1 MKSTI
6 LFASDNL
13 LVRHVSVGGPDLCYV
28 TFASYTDERVLDRP
42 GFGESFF
49 RSRGVDAVHVLSR
62 DNDWYQYPEWDDA
75 VAAIAAAAAGYAQ
88 VVAYGSSMGGFAALH
103 YGASCGAQLGIA
115 ISPQYS
121 VDPEIA
127 PFEDR
132 WIDDVARIRF
142 RRDETRPLPRQYIV
156 YDPMD
161 PNDRQHFELF
171 AARSP
176 TIGLRA
182 MHGGHPAGTFILETQ
197 MFTPLFDGALTG
209 AIDPAAYSAAMRARR
224 RQSGQYLYT
233 LSVRTAARR
242 WRQKI
247 ALARMAADV
256 SGEPLYISYLAT
268 LLDQAGELVEAAR
281 YHRLALRLS
290 PDQLHI
296 RHAWVLHH
304 ELAGRLD
311 RAGALIEPL
320 VREHP
325 GLAFL
330 TQTRR
335 RIRRRQRQRHPGWRL
350 LMKLKLDA
358 VVDRVVLSA
367 RRGLRQRFDEG
378 DPLTPANME
387 RKKSNQCLGSATS

>member
-28 TFASYTDERVLDRP
+28 TFASYTDDRVLDRP
-42 GFGESFF
+42 GFGEAFF

-75 VAAIAAAAAGYAQ
+75 VTAIAATTAEYRQ

-103 YGASCGAQLGIA
+103 YGASCGAHLGIA

-121 VDPEIA
+121 VDPEIV

-132 WIDDVARIRF
+132 WLADVARIRF

-161 PNDRQHFELF
+161 PNDRRHFELF
-171 AARSP
+171 SARSP
-176 TIGLRA
+176 SIGLPA
-182 MHGGHPAGTFILETQ
+182 MHGGHPAGSFILETQ

-209 AIDPAAYSAAMRARR
+209 EIDPAAYAAAMRSRR

-242 WRQKI
+242 SAQKI

-256 SGEPLYISYLAT
+256 SGEPVYISYLAT

-281 YHRLALRLS
+281 YHRLALQLA

-296 RHAWVLHH
+296 RHAWVVHH
-304 ELAGRLD
+304 ELAGQLD
-311 RAGALIEPL
+311 RARTMIDRLAL
-320 VREHP
+320 EHP
-325 GLAFL
+325 GVILL
-330 TQTRR
+330 IHTRR
-335 RIRRRQRQRHPGWRL
+335 RIRKRQRQRRTGWRL
-350 LMKLKLDA
+350 AMKLRLD
-358 VVDRVVLSA
+358 VILDRLVLSTKGSVGHRIGEA
-367 RRGLRQRFDEG
+367 DL
-378 DPLTPANME
+378 PILPILK
-387 RKKSNQCLGSATS
+387 RK